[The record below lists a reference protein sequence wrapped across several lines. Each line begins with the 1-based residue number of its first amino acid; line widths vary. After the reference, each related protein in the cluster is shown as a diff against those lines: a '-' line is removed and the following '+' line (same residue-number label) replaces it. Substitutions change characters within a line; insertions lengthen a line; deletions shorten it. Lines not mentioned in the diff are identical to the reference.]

1 MIIDYLGGQIDL
13 NRADDNM
20 SALMAETLWEHRK
33 VAYLQEHLKPGM
45 IFVDAGAHIGYFT
58 LIAAKLVGEKGKVF
72 AYEPDPQNWRRLRD
86 NVTHNGYTWVNYPRV
101 GLSEHAEN
109 LRLYQHPNSA
119 FSSVERVSETS
130 QVIPVTRLDLALQ
143 YTAIDIV
150 KIDVEAHE
158 AAVLRGMTGIFERFQ
173 PLTLLMDLHP
183 ELGANNHDVEA
194 ILTMYGF
201 SLFDMRNDNAPIDH
215 ISPTL
220 VELLAVRT

>member
-20 SALMAETLWEHRK
+20 SALMAESKWEHRK

-45 IFVDAGAHIGYFT
+45 VFVDAGAHIGYFT
-58 LIAAKLVGEKGKVF
+58 LIAAKLVGESGHVY
-72 AYEPDPQNWRRLRD
+72 AYEPDPQNWRRLVD
-86 NVTHNGYTWVNYPRV
+86 NVIRNCYTWVHYPPV
-101 GLSEHAEN
+101 GLSEQPED

-119 FSSVERVSETS
+119 FSSVERVSEIS
-130 QVIPVTRLDLALQ
+130 RVIAVRRMDNLLQ
-143 YTAIDIV
+143 YVPLDMV
-150 KIDVEAHE
+150 KVDVEAHE
-158 AAVLRGMTGIFERFQ
+158 AAVLRGMTGLFERFQ

-183 ELGANNHDVEA
+183 ELGANNHDVEV
-194 ILTMYGF
+194 ILKLYGF

-220 VELLAVRT
+220 VELLAVRG